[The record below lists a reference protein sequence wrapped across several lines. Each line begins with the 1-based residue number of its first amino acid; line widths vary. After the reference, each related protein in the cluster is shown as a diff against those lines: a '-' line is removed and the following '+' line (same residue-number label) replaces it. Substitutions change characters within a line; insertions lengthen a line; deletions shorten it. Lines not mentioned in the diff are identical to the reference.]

1 MASYSN
7 VAESALFSD
16 AQLHDNEKSE
26 QALRKEITASHHL
39 MRNNP
44 LLGIGARRFR
54 ASCIGGGA
62 KPVFDPKCFDA
73 DFAQAWK
80 EWNIYCDFNENTNFA
95 GVQALAVITMLID
108 GSAFIIRRRTLD
120 NVPLQLQVVSPLS
133 HASELEKSGKGSYI
147 RGGILYAKNGKVKK
161 YAFYKLPRDH
171 PEFDEESVNWLP
183 AADVIHLRD
192 VIHAG
197 QTTAQPWVSAGA
209 DFAKQYKDNQTVE
222 IKSRMKRIG
231 QQVFA
236 LRDTPPSQGKGAPGA
251 APVQEKLVIKA
262 GGVTFLNGVKE
273 IKTASPA
280 EIAGN
285 YQEHN
290 NQVLRMIAGI
300 LGITFEMLTG
310 DLTQVNYSSI
320 RAGMI
325 NHRRFIGQ
333 LRDIVLIP
341 AFNRILGWFIEAYQ
355 LKTAKELPG
364 YFENP
369 YQYLDPTWIWPEWEE
384 IDPLKAAKALVL
396 EIQNDITSLEE
407 VANGRGKTLDQH
419 LDGVERSN
427 DALEKRGIKQNE
439 ASAESDD
446 ERSNADDDN
455 SASSKSGSDS

>member
-1 MASYSN
+1 MSYSN
-7 VAESALFSD
+7 IADSALFSS
-16 AQLHDNEKSE
+16 AKLHNNEQSE

-44 LLGIGARRFR
+44 LLRVGASRFR

-62 KPVFDPKCFDA
+62 KPVFNPELFNDEFIKHFT
-73 DFAQAWK
+73 Q
-80 EWNIYCDFNENTNFA
+80 WNLYCDFEGNTNFT

-108 GSAFIIRRRTLD
+108 GSAFIVRRRTLD
-120 NVPLQLQVVSPLS
+120 VVPLQLQVVSPLAL
-133 HASELEKSGKGSYI
+133 ASELERPGKGSYV
-147 RGGILYAKNGKVKK
+147 RGGVLYAKNGKVKK

-183 AADVIHLRD
+183 ASDVIHLRD

-197 QTTAQPWVSAGA
+197 QTTAQPWISAGGS
-209 DFAKQYKDNQTVE
+209 FAKQYVDNQTVE
-222 IKSRMKRIG
+222 IKSRMKRQA

-236 LRDTPPSQGKGAPGA
+236 LKETSIDQTSSAPGA
-251 APVQEKLVIKA
+251 KGSSEKLVHHA
-262 GGVTFLNGVKE
+262 GGLTVLNGVTDV
-273 IKTASPA
+273 KTASPA

-290 NQVLRMIAGI
+290 NQVLRMIAGL
-300 LGITFEMLTG
+300 LGITYEMLTG

-333 LRDIVLIP
+333 LRDIVLAP
-341 AFNRILGWFIEAYQ
+341 AFNRMLGWFIDAYQ
-355 LKTAKELPG
+355 LKTATELPG

-369 YQYLDPTWIWPEWEE
+369 YEYLDPTWIWPEWEE

-396 EIQNDITSLEE
+396 EVQNNIKSLEE
-407 VANGRGKTLDQH
+407 VSNSRGNTLDQQ
-419 LDGVERSN
+419 LDSVKRSQ
-427 DALEKRGIKQNE
+427 DALNNRGINN
-439 ASAESDD
+439 ATSVTADD
-446 ERSNADDDN
+446 ELSDADDDRR
-455 SASSKSGSDS
+455 ASDKSNTS

>member
-1 MASYSN
+1 MWRLILASYSN

-62 KPVFDPKCFDA
+62 KPIFDPELFDA
-73 DFAQAWK
+73 DFTQAWK
-80 EWNIYCDFNENTNFA
+80 EWNIYCDFDDNTNFA
-95 GVQALAVITMLID
+95 GVQALSVITMLID
-108 GSAFIIRRRTLD
+108 GSAFIVRRRTLD
-120 NVPLQLQVVSPLS
+120 SVPLQLQVVSPLS
-133 HASELEKSGKGSYI
+133 QASELEKPGKGNYI
-147 RGGILYAKNGKVKK
+147 RGGVLYAKNGKVKK

-183 AADVIHLRD
+183 ASDVIHLRD
-192 VIHAG
+192 VVHAG
-197 QTTAQPWVSAGA
+197 QTTTQPWISSGA

-236 LRDTPPSQGKGAPGA
+236 LRDAAPNQSIGAPGTTEK
-251 APVQEKLVIKA
+251 QDKLVVKA

-273 IKTASPA
+273 LKTASPA

-290 NQVLRMIAGI
+290 NQVLRMIAGL

-325 NHRRFIGQ
+325 NHRRNIGQ
-333 LRDIVLIP
+333 SRDITLEP
-341 AFNRILGWFIEAYQ
+341 GFNRIIGWFIEAYQ
-355 LKTAKELPG
+355 LKTAKELPD

-369 YQYLDPTWIWPEWEE
+369 YRYLDPTWIWPEWEE
-384 IDPLKAAKALVL
+384 IDPLKAAKALKL
-396 EIQNDITSLEE
+396 ELDNDITSLEE
-407 VANGRGKTLDQH
+407 VSNGRGKTLDHH
-419 LDGVERSN
+419 LDGVKRSKE
-427 DALEKRGIKQNE
+427 ALKKKGLTKNE
-439 ASAESDD
+439 TSA
-446 ERSNADDDN
+446 
-455 SASSKSGSDS
+455 

>member
-1 MASYSN
+1 MNYSN
-7 VAESALFSD
+7 IAESPLFSD
-16 AQLHDNEKSE
+16 AELHDNKKSE
-26 QALRKEITASHHL
+26 EALRKEITASHHL

-44 LLGIGARRFR
+44 LLRVGASRFR

-62 KPVFDPKCFDA
+62 KPVFDPALFNPE
-73 DFAQAWK
+73 FITNFTQ
-80 EWNIYCDFNENTNFA
+80 WNLYCDFDGNTNFT
-95 GVQALAVITMLID
+95 GIQALAVITMLID
-108 GSAFIIRRRTLD
+108 GSSFIVRRRTLD
-120 NVPLQLQVVSPLS
+120 AVPLQLQVVSPLAL
-133 HASELEKSGKGSYI
+133 ASELEKPGKGSYI

-197 QTTAQPWVSAGA
+197 QTTTQPWISAGGN
-209 DFAKQYKDNQTVE
+209 FAKQYVDNQTVE
-222 IKSRMKRIG
+222 IKSRMKRQG

-236 LRDTPPSQGKGAPGA
+236 LKETSVSQNPGAPGT
-251 APVQEKLVIKA
+251 QKTEKLVHHA

-290 NQVLRMIAGI
+290 NQVLRMIAGL
-300 LGITFEMLTG
+300 LGITYEMLTG

-333 LRDIVLIP
+333 LRDIVLGP
-341 AFNRILGWFIEAYQ
+341 AFNRILGWFIDAYQ
-355 LKTAKELPG
+355 LKAATELPG
-364 YFENP
+364 YFDNP
-369 YQYLDPTWIWPEWEE
+369 YEYLAPQWIWPEWEE

-396 EIQNDITSLEE
+396 EVDNHIKSLEE
-407 VANGRGKTLDQH
+407 VSNSRGKTLDQQ
-419 LDGVERSN
+419 LDSVQRSQ
-427 DALEKRGIKQNE
+427 DAKNKRGITNE
-439 ASAESDD
+439 TSAPADD
-446 ERSNADDDN
+446 ELTDADDDRR
-455 SASSKSGSDS
+455 ASDKPKPT

>member
-1 MASYSN
+1 MSYSQ
-7 VAESALFSD
+7 VSESALFSD

-26 QALRKEITASHHL
+26 QSLRKEITASHHL
-39 MRNNP
+39 VRNNP
-44 LLGIGARRFR
+44 LIGIGARRFR

-62 KPVFDPKCFDA
+62 KPVFNPKLFDE
-73 DFAQAWK
+73 DFIQSFK
-80 EWNIYCDFNENTNFA
+80 EWSLYCDFDENTNFA
-95 GVQALAVITMLID
+95 GVQALDVITMLID
-108 GSAFIIRRRTLD
+108 GSSFIIRRRTLHS
-120 NVPLQLQVVSPLS
+120 VPLQIQVLSPLS
-133 HASELEKSGKGSYI
+133 HASELERPGKGSYV
-147 RGGILYAKNGKVKK
+147 RGGILYEKNGKVKK

-183 AADVIHLRD
+183 ASDVIRMRD

-197 QTTAQPWVSAGA
+197 QSSAQPWISAGGA

-236 LRDTPPSQGKGAPGA
+236 IRDAVHGQTKGPPGT
-251 APVQEKLVIKA
+251 APVQDKLVVKA
-262 GGVTFLNGVKE
+262 GGVTFLNGVSD

-290 NQVLRMIAGI
+290 NQVLRMISGL
-300 LGITFEMLTG
+300 LGITYEMLTG

-325 NHRRFIGQ
+325 NHRRFVGQ
-333 LRDIVLIP
+333 LRDIVLEP
-341 AFNRILGWFIEAYQ
+341 AFNRILSWFIEAYQ

-396 EIQNDITSLEE
+396 EVDNHIKSLEE
-407 VANGRGKTLDQH
+407 VSNGRGKTLDEQ
-419 LDGVERSN
+419 LDSVQRSEE
-427 DALEKRGIKQNE
+427 ALEQRGITKDE
-439 ASAESDD
+439 TPAKSDD
-446 ERSNADDDN
+446 ERPDADDDKR
-455 SASSKSGSDS
+455 SSSKR

>member
-1 MASYSN
+1 MSYSN
-7 VAESALFSD
+7 VASSPLFSD

-26 QALRKEITASHHL
+26 QALIKEITASHHL

-44 LLGIGARRFR
+44 LLRVGASRFR

-62 KPVFDPKCFDA
+62 KPVFNPKLFDA
-73 DFAQAWK
+73 DFIQSFS
-80 EWNIYCDFNENTNFA
+80 EWNLYCDFDGNTNFA
-95 GVQALAVITMLID
+95 GIQALAVITMLMD
-108 GSAFIIRRRTLD
+108 GSSFIVRRRTLD
-120 NVPLQLQVVSPLS
+120 PVPLQLQVVSPLS
-133 HASELEKSGKGSYI
+133 LASDLERPGKGSYV

-197 QTTAQPWVSAGA
+197 QTTAQPWISAGA

-222 IKSRMKRIG
+222 IKSRMKRIA
-231 QQVFA
+231 QQVYA
-236 LRDTPPSQGKGAPGA
+236 LKDGETGQHGTGVPGA
-251 APVQEKLVIKA
+251 VKPAEKLVHKA

-273 IKTASPA
+273 LKTASPA

-290 NQVLRMIAGI
+290 NQVLRMIAGL
-300 LGITFEMLTG
+300 LGITYEMLTG

-333 LRDIVLIP
+333 LRDIVLAP
-341 AFNRILGWFIEAYQ
+341 AFNRILGWFIDAYQ
-355 LKTAKELPG
+355 LKTATELPG

-369 YQYLDPTWIWPEWEE
+369 YTYLDPQWIWPEWEE

-396 EIQNDITSLEE
+396 EVDNHIKSLEE
-407 VANGRGKTLDQH
+407 VSNSRGKTLPQQ
-419 LDGVERSN
+419 LDSVQRSQE
-427 DALEKRGIKQNE
+427 ALKERGITNE
-439 ASAESDD
+439 TSAAADD
-446 ERSNADDDN
+446 ELPDADDDRRP
-455 SASSKSGSDS
+455 SDKPKPT

>member
-1 MASYSN
+1 MANYSS
-7 VAESALFSD
+7 VADSPLFSN
-16 AQLHDNEKSE
+16 AELHDNEKSE
-26 QALRKEITASHHL
+26 QSLRKEITASHDL

-62 KPVFDPKCFDA
+62 KPVFDPKLFDE
-73 DFAQAWK
+73 DFKQAWK
-80 EWNIYCDFNENTNFA
+80 EWNIYCDFDENTNFS
-95 GVQALAVITMLID
+95 GVQALAVITMLLD
-108 GSAFIIRRRTLD
+108 GSAFIIRRRTA
-120 NVPLQLQVVSPLS
+120 NNIPLQVQVVSPLS
-133 HASELEKSGKGSYI
+133 QASELEVEGKGSYI

-183 AADVIHLRD
+183 ASDVIHLRD
-192 VIHAG
+192 VVHAG
-197 QTTAQPWVSAGA
+197 QSTASPWISSGA
-209 DFAKQYKDNQTVE
+209 DFAKQYKDNQVVE
-222 IKSRMKRIG
+222 TKSRMKRIG

-236 LRDTPPSQGKGAPGA
+236 LRDTPPSQQNAPPGTSKT
-251 APVQEKLVIKA
+251 QEKLVIKA

-290 NQVLRMIAGI
+290 NQVLRMVAGI
-300 LGITFEMLTG
+300 LGISFEMLTG

-325 NHRRFIGQ
+325 NHRRLMDQ
-333 LRDIVLIP
+333 LREIDLKP
-341 AFNRILGWFIEAYQ
+341 AFNRVIGWFIEAYQ

-369 YQYLDPTWIWPEWEE
+369 YPYLDPTWIWPEWEE
-384 IDPLKAAKALVL
+384 IDPLKAAKALVM
-396 EIQNDITSLEE
+396 EVENHITSLEE
-407 VANGRGKTLDQH
+407 VSNGKGKTLDQH
-419 LDGVERSN
+419 LDGVKRSN
-427 DALEKRGIKQNE
+427 DALEKRGISKNE
-439 ASAESDD
+439 ASTESDD
-446 ERSNADDDN
+446 ERPNADDDN
-455 SASSKSGSDS
+455 STSSKSRSDS